1 MNKLFDYT
9 YYRIYDFY
17 ENKFKDDIPW
27 LYSICLLSVIQLIN
41 ILSILL
47 IYLAKYMPSY
57 HRSPWLGALIAA
69 IFLLFNAI
77 RYLVYKKITLLKA
90 KWKNESVQKRKQHG
104 IWVVVYIIVSV
115 VSIVLVLAMFNRK
128 VYGG

>member
-9 YYRIYDFY
+9 YYRLYGFN
-17 ENKFKDDIPW
+17 ENRSKDDIPW
-27 LYSICLLSVIQLIN
+27 LYSICLLSVIQSMN
-41 ILSILL
+41 IFSILL
-47 IYLAKYMPSY
+47 IYLAKYIPSY
-57 HRSPWLGALIAA
+57 HRSPWLGVLIVA
-69 IFLLFNAI
+69 IFLLFNGI
-77 RYLVYKKITLLKA
+77 RYLIFKKIILLKA
-90 KWKNESVQKRKQHG
+90 KWKDESVQKRKQHG

>member
-1 MNKLFDYT
+1 MIKLFDYI

-17 ENKFKDDIPW
+17 ENKFKDDMPW
-27 LYSICLLSVIQLIN
+27 LYSICLLSVIQSIN
-41 ILSILL
+41 IFSILF

-57 HRSPWLGALIAA
+57 HHSPWLGVLIVA

-77 RYLVYKKITLLKA
+77 RYLVFKKIILLKA
-90 KWKNESVQKRKQHG
+90 KWKDESVQKRKQHG